1 MPNPLRSISLALALA
16 AVLSGCGSLRPT
28 AVPLRTIERPAQ
40 CGTGAHPDT
49 LLVLLPG
56 SSSSPE
62 EFEQEG
68 FVQTIRRNGLAAD
81 VVLVDAHPGYY
92 FDKTIVDRLRA
103 DVVAPALARGYRR
116 VWLVGISIGG
126 LGTML
131 YAQMRPQDI
140 AGVVALAPY
149 LGTRLTAQDIEN
161 AGGLSQWLAPPFSVW
176 TDLDAGLW
184 RWLQVQT
191 TGAPVSGDKTPLF
204 RGYGLSDRFVFNA
217 RLLDRAL
224 PRDRVFTAKG
234 GHDWP
239 VWNDLWQQMAAQL
252 PIEHRDDCLC
262 QGPG

>member
-1 MPNPLRSISLALALA
+1 
-16 AVLSGCGSLRPT
+16 
-28 AVPLRTIERPAQ
+28 
-40 CGTGAHPDT
+40 
-49 LLVLLPG
+49 
-56 SSSSPE
+56 
-62 EFEQEG
+62 
-68 FVQTIRRNGLAAD
+68 
-81 VVLVDAHPGYY
+81 
-92 FDKTIVDRLRA
+92 
-103 DVVAPALARGYRR
+103 

-161 AGGLSQWLAPPFSVW
+161 AGGLSQWLAPPFSVL

-191 TGAPVSGDKTPLF
+191 TGGPALGGKIPLF
-204 RGYGLSDRFVFNA
+204 LGYGLSDRFVFNA

-239 VWNDLWQQMAAQL
+239 VWNDLWKQMAAEL
-252 PIEHRDDCLC
+252 PIEHRDDCLR